1 VKRLILVP
9 LSVVLVAALP
19 SSALAKGG
27 NEAGAR
33 LRAEIKGPVS
43 TSRSR

>member
-19 SSALAKGG
+19 SSALANYTITHAMLGPNG
-27 NEAGAR
+27 EVAR
-33 LRAEIKGPVS
+33 F
-43 TSRSR
+43 T